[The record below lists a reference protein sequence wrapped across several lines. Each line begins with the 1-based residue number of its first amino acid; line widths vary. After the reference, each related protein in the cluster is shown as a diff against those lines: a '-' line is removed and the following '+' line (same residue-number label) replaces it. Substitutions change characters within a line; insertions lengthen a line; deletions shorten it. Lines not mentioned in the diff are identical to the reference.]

1 MDLSTFLTK
10 KELILLDGAMGTQL
24 AERGAVMGGQSNL
37 SHPDKVLA
45 IHKDYSQCGSHI
57 LITNTFAM
65 NRVFIETHK
74 VGVDVRRVNV
84 EGAQLAKQAA
94 GQDQYILGDISSTGR
109 LLEPYGDLKES
120 AAYEAFA
127 EQTAL
132 LEEGGVDGFII
143 ETMTD
148 LKEALSALRACK
160 EVSALPIIVTMAFTT
175 PKNGGRT
182 IMGNTAQECAQ
193 ALTEAGAQAVGA
205 NCGDID
211 PFQMA
216 EIVSTIRGAT
226 DLPVLAKPNAG
237 KPRMVDKETVF
248 DMSPSEFVQGIK
260 ECISAGATM
269 VGGCCGT
276 SPEHICALA
285 DTIIK
290 GKKVD

>member
-1 MDLSTFLTK
+1 MDLSTFLMQQDV
-10 KELILLDGAMGTQL
+10 ILLDGAMGTQL
-24 AERGAVMGGQSNL
+24 AERGAIMGGQSTL
-37 SHPDKVLA
+37 SHPDQVLE
-45 IHKDYSQCGSHI
+45 IHKDYAQCGCHI

-65 NRVFIETHK
+65 NRIFIDTHK
-74 VGVDVRRVNV
+74 VGVDVRAVNAA
-84 EGAQLAKQAA
+84 GARLAKQAA
-94 GQDQYILGDISSTGR
+94 GPDQYILGDISSTGK

-120 AAYEAFA
+120 AAYAAFA
-127 EQTAL
+127 EQAAL

-148 LKEALSALRACK
+148 LKEALLALRACK
-160 EVSALPIIVTMAFTT
+160 EVSSLPVIVTMAFSS

-182 IMGNTAQECAQ
+182 IMGNAAQECVM
-193 ALTEAGAQAVGA
+193 ALTESGAQAVGA

-216 EIVSTIRGAT
+216 EIVSTIRSAT
-226 DLPVLAKPNAG
+226 ELPVLAKPNAG
-237 KPRMVDKETVF
+237 RPRMVDKGTVF
-248 DMSPSEFVQGIK
+248 DMSPEEFVQGIG

-285 DTIIK
+285 DAIIK
-290 GKKVD
+290 GK

>member
-1 MDLSTFLTK
+1 MNLSTFLMK

-24 AERGAVMGGQSNL
+24 AERGAIMGGQSTL
-37 SHPDKVLA
+37 FHPDKVLA
-45 IHKDYSQCGSHI
+45 IHKDYAQCGCHF

-65 NRVFIETHK
+65 SRVFIETHK
-74 VGVDVRRVNV
+74 VDVDVRTVNIA
-84 EGAQLAKQAA
+84 GAQLAKQAA
-94 GQDQYILGDISSTGR
+94 DKDQYILGDISSTGK
-109 LLEPYGDLKES
+109 LLEPYGNLKES

-127 EQTAL
+127 EQAAL

-148 LKEALSALRACK
+148 LKEALLALRACK
-160 EVSALPIIVTMAFTT
+160 EVSALPVIVTMAFST

-182 IMGNTAQECAQ
+182 IMGNAAQECAR

-216 EIVSTIRGAT
+216 EIVAAMRSAT
-226 DLPVLAKPNAG
+226 DLPILAKPNAG
-237 KPRMVDKETVF
+237 KPRVVDNKTVF
-248 DMSPSEFVQGIK
+248 DMPPGEFVQGIK

-269 VGGCCGT
+269 FGGCCGT

-285 DTIIK
+285 DAIIE
-290 GKKVD
+290 GK

>member
-1 MDLSTFLTK
+1 MNLSTFLTK
-10 KELILLDGAMGTQL
+10 KELILLDGGMGTQL
-24 AERGAVMGGQSNL
+24 AERGAAMGGQSNL

-45 IHKDYSQCGSHI
+45 IHKDYAQCGCHI

-65 NRVFIETHK
+65 NRVYIETHK
-74 VGVDVRRVNV
+74 IGADVRTVNV
-84 EGAQLAKQAA
+84 AGAQLAKQVA
-94 GQDQYILGDISSTGR
+94 GQGQYILGDISSTGK
-109 LLEPYGDLKES
+109 LLEPYGNLKES

-127 EQTAL
+127 EQAAL

-148 LKEALSALRACK
+148 LKEALLALRACK
-160 EVSALPIIVTMAFTT
+160 EVSALPIIVTMAFST

-182 IMGNTAQECAQ
+182 IMGNAAQECAR
-193 ALTEAGAQAVGA
+193 ALTESGAQAVGA

-216 EIVSTIRGAT
+216 EIVSTMRSAT

-237 KPRMVDKETVF
+237 NPRMVDNKTVF
-248 DMSPSEFVQGIK
+248 DMSPPEFVKGIR
-260 ECISAGATM
+260 ECISAGAHM

-285 DTIIK
+285 DAIIK
-290 GKKVD
+290 GK

>member
-10 KELILLDGAMGTQL
+10 KDLILFDGAMGTQL
-24 AERGAVMGGQSNL
+24 AERGAAMGGKSNL
-37 SHPDKVLA
+37 VHPDTVLA
-45 IHKDYSQCGSHI
+45 IHKDYAQCGCHI

-65 NRVFIETHK
+65 NRVFIETHR
-74 VGVDVRRVNV
+74 VGVDVRTVNV
-84 EGAQLAKQAA
+84 AGAQLTKQAA
-94 GQDQYILGDISSTGR
+94 GQDQYILGDISSTGK

-120 AAYEAFA
+120 AAYDTFA
-127 EQTAL
+127 EQAAL

-148 LKEALSALRACK
+148 LKEALCALRACK
-160 EVSALPIIVTMAFTT
+160 EASSLPVIVTMAFST

-182 IMGNTAQECAQ
+182 IMGNTARECAS

-216 EIVSTIRGAT
+216 EIVSTMRSVT
-226 DLPVLAKPNAG
+226 NLPILAKPNAG
-237 KPRMVDKETVF
+237 RPRLVDNKTVF
-248 DMSPSEFVQGIK
+248 DMSPPEFVKGIQ
-260 ECISAGATM
+260 ECISAGTTM

-276 SPEHICALA
+276 SPDHICALA

-290 GKKVD
+290 GK

>member
-10 KELILLDGAMGTQL
+10 KDLILLDGAMGTQL
-24 AERGAVMGGQSNL
+24 AERGAIMGAQSTL
-37 SHPDKVLA
+37 SNPDKVLA
-45 IHKDYSQCGSHI
+45 IHKDYSQCGCHI

-65 NRVFIETHK
+65 NRVFIETHM
-74 VGVDVRRVNV
+74 VGVDVRQVNV
-84 EGAQLAKQAA
+84 AGVTLAQQAA
-94 GQDQYILGDISSTGR
+94 GQDQYILGDIGSTGK

-120 AAYEAFA
+120 AAYAAFA
-127 EQTAL
+127 EQAAF

-148 LKEALSALRACK
+148 LKEALLALRACK
-160 EVSALPIIVTMAFTT
+160 EVSSLPLLVTMAFST

-182 IMGNTAQECAQ
+182 IMGNAAEECAR

-216 EIVSTIRGAT
+216 EIVSTMRSAT
-226 DLPVLAKPNAG
+226 DLPILAKPNAG
-237 KPRMVDKETVF
+237 RPRLVDKRAVF
-248 DMSPSEFVQGIK
+248 DMPPGEFVKGIR

-285 DTIIK
+285 DAIIQ
-290 GKKVD
+290 GK

>member
-10 KELILLDGAMGTQL
+10 KDLILLDGAMGTQL

-37 SHPDKVLA
+37 SHPDTVLA
-45 IHKDYSQCGSHI
+45 IHKDYAQCGCHI
-57 LITNTFAM
+57 LIANTFAM
-65 NRVFIETHK
+65 NRAYIETHK
-74 VGVDVRRVNV
+74 VDVRKVNV
-84 EGAQLAKQAA
+84 AGAQLAKQAA
-94 GQDQYILGDISSTGR
+94 GQGQYILGDMSSSGK
-109 LLEPYGDLKES
+109 LLEPYGELKES

-127 EQTAL
+127 EQAGL

-148 LKEALSALRACK
+148 LKEALLALRACK
-160 EVSALPIIVTMAFTT
+160 EVSALPVIVTIAFST

-182 IMGNTAQECAQ
+182 IMGNAAQECAQ
-193 ALTEAGAQAVGA
+193 ALTEAGAQVVGA

-216 EIVSTIRGAT
+216 EIVSAMRSAT
-226 DLPVLAKPNAG
+226 DLPILAKPNAG
-237 KPRMVDKETVF
+237 RPRVVDNKTVF
-248 DMSPSEFVQGIK
+248 DMLPGEFVQGIK

-285 DTIIK
+285 DAIIK
-290 GKKVD
+290 GK

>member
-1 MDLSTFLTK
+1 MDLSTLLVSK
-10 KELILLDGAMGTQL
+10 DVILLDGAMGTQL
-24 AERGAVMGGQSNL
+24 GERGAVMGGQSNL
-37 SHPDKVLA
+37 SHPDQVLA
-45 IHKDYSQCGSHI
+45 IHKDYSQCGCHI
-57 LITNTFAM
+57 LITNTFVM

-74 VGVDVRRVNV
+74 VGVDVRAVNV
-84 EGAQLAKQAA
+84 AGALLAKQAA
-94 GQDQYILGDISSTGR
+94 GQDQYILGDMSSTGK

-120 AAYEAFA
+120 AAYEAFT
-127 EQTAL
+127 EQATL

-143 ETMTD
+143 ETMID
-148 LKEALSALRACK
+148 LKEALCALRACK
-160 EVSALPIIVTMAFTT
+160 EAFLLPIIVTMAFTS

-182 IMGNTAQECAQ
+182 IMGNAAQECAT

-211 PFQMA
+211 PFEMA
-216 EIVSTIRGAT
+216 EIVSTMRNAT
-226 DLPVLAKPNAG
+226 DLPLLAKPNAG
-237 KPRMVDKETVF
+237 RPRLVDNKTVF
-248 DMSPSEFVQGIK
+248 DMSPPEFVKGIM

-290 GKKVD
+290 GK

>member
-10 KELILLDGAMGTQL
+10 KDLILLDGAMGTQL
-24 AERGAVMGGQSNL
+24 GERGAVMGGQSTL

-45 IHKDYSQCGSHI
+45 IHKDYAQCGCHI
-57 LITNTFAM
+57 LITNTSTM

-74 VGVDVRRVNV
+74 VGVDVRQVNV
-84 EGAQLAKQAA
+84 AGARLAKQA
-94 GQDQYILGDISSTGR
+94 GGPDRYILGDISSTGK
-109 LLEPYGDLKES
+109 LLEPYGNLKES

-127 EQTAL
+127 EQAAL
-132 LEEGGVDGFII
+132 LEQGGVDGFVI

-148 LKEALSALRACK
+148 LKEALLALRACK
-160 EVSALPIIVTMAFTT
+160 EVSSLPVIVTMAFST

-182 IMGNTAQECAQ
+182 IMGNAAQECAR
-193 ALTEAGAQAVGA
+193 ALTEEGAQAVGA

-211 PFQMA
+211 PFEMA
-216 EIVSTIRGAT
+216 EIVSTMRSAT
-226 DLPVLAKPNAG
+226 ELPLVAKPNAG

-248 DMSPSEFVQGIK
+248 DMSPPEFVKGIM

-276 SPEHICALA
+276 APEHICALA
-285 DTIIK
+285 DAVIK
-290 GKKVD
+290 GK